1 MKTSYGTILVL
12 AMMVVLLTA
21 ALPCGAAEKEEKSI
35 WSEDK
40 PGCGH
45 KRFELTEEKI
55 EHIMNRLKK
64 TNPEEAEELEKLRE
78 EDPEKFKAELRKVMR
93 ERFGKKFRE
102 HRKERSERM
111 KRHSE
116 RMGRHSERMKRHSE
130 RMKEHWGRYMK
141 RCGGPGGPGSP
152 GGPFGGGDWPRGMG
166 LPGMRHGRYFE
177 WLEENYTDEAEKLAE
192 LIEKDVDLYLKQLGL
207 SLKKYGRI
215 AEAATEN
222 PELAEVLKEDLELKK
237 KRGRLLRR
245 IGAASDD
252 ERGELVKE
260 LEEVIGSRFD
270 LIVKRKQIEYEQMLK
285 KLEKLK
291 KRVEESESKVEK
303 WKDAEF
309 KKESVKARLG
319 ELVGETD
326 EFRW

>member
-1 MKTSYGTILVL
+1 MKTTYGTILVL
-12 AMMVVLLTA
+12 AMMVVVLTA
-21 ALPCGAAEKEEKSI
+21 PVPCGAAEKEEKSI

-40 PGCGH
+40 PGRGH

-64 TNPEEAEELEKLRE
+64 ANPEEAEELEQLRE
-78 EDPEKFKAELRKVMR
+78 KDAEKFKAELRKVMR
-93 ERFGKKFRE
+93 ERFGKRFRE

-130 RMKEHWGRYMK
+130 RMKEHWGQYMK
-141 RCGGPGGPGSP
+141 KC

-215 AEAATEN
+215 AEAAKEN
-222 PELAEVLKEDLELKK
+222 PALAEVLKEDLELKQRRNK
-237 KRGRLLRR
+237 LLRR
-245 IGAASDD
+245 IRAASDD
-252 ERGELVKE
+252 ERRELVKE
-260 LEEVIGSRFD
+260 LEEVVSSRFD

>member
-1 MKTSYGTILVL
+1 MKTSYGKIVVL
-12 AMMVVLLTA
+12 AMVVVLLTA
-21 ALPCGAAEKEEKSI
+21 PVPCRAVEKEEKTI

-40 PGCGH
+40 PGRGH

-55 EHIMNRLKK
+55 EHIMNRLKE
-64 TNPEEAEELEKLRE
+64 TNAEKAEELEKLRE
-78 EDPEKFKAELRKVMR
+78 KDPEKFKAELRETMR
-93 ERFGKKFRE
+93 EQFGKRFRE

-116 RMGRHSERMKRHSE
+116 RMGKHSERMKRHSE

-141 RCGGPGGPGSP
+141 RC

-207 SLKKYGRI
+207 NLKKYGRI
-215 AEAATEN
+215 AEAAMEN
-222 PELAEVLKEDLELKK
+222 AELAEVLKEDLQLKQQRDK
-237 KRGRLLRR
+237 LLRKIR
-245 IGAASDD
+245 AATDD
-252 ERGELVKE
+252 NEKKE
-260 LEEVIGSRFD
+260 MAKQLEEVVSSRFD

>member
-1 MKTSYGTILVL
+1 MVLVMATIMLL
-12 AMMVVLLTA
+12 ATP
-21 ALPCGAAEKEEKSI
+21 LPCGAAEKEEKSI
-35 WSEDK
+35 WSENEPK
-40 PGCGH
+40 QRHG
-45 KRFELTEEKI
+45 RFELTDEKI
-55 EHIMNRLKK
+55 EHIMNRLKE
-64 TNPEEAEELEKLRE
+64 TNAEKAEELEKLRE

-93 ERFGKKFRE
+93 ERFGKRFRE
-102 HRKERSERM
+102 HRKEGSERM

-116 RMGRHSERMKRHSE
+116 FMGRHSERMKRHSE
-130 RMKEHWGRYMK
+130 RMKEHWGQYMK
-141 RCGGPGGPGSP
+141 RC

-192 LIEKDVDLYLKQLGL
+192 LIEKDVNLYLKQLGL

-215 AEAATEN
+215 AEAAEEN
-222 PELAEVLKEDLELKK
+222 PALAEVLKEDLELKQRRNK
-237 KRGRLLRR
+237 LLRR
-245 IGAASDD
+245 IRAASGD

-260 LEEVIGSRFD
+260 LEEVVSSRFD

-309 KKESVKARLG
+309 KKESVRARLG

-326 EFRW
+326 KFRW

>member
-1 MKTSYGTILVL
+1 MVL
-12 AMMVVLLTA
+12 AMMVVVLLLTA
-21 ALPCGAAEKEEKSI
+21 PPPCGAAEKEEKTI
-35 WSEDK
+35 WSENEPK
-40 PGCGH
+40 QKH
-45 KRFELTEEKI
+45 RRFELTDEKI
-55 EHIMNRLKK
+55 EHIMNRLKE
-64 TNPEEAEELEKLRE
+64 TNAEKAKELEKLRE
-78 EDPEKFKAELRKVMR
+78 KDPEKFKAELRKVMR
-93 ERFGKKFRE
+93 ERFGKRFRE
-102 HRKERSERM
+102 YRKE
-111 KRHSE
+111 HSE

-130 RMKEHWGRYMK
+130 RMKEHWGQYMK
-141 RCGGPGGPGSP
+141 RC

-215 AEAATEN
+215 AEAAMEN
-222 PELAEVLKEDLELKK
+222 SELAEVLKEDLELKK

-260 LEEVIGSRFD
+260 LEEVVSSRFD

-291 KRVEESESKVEK
+291 KRVEVSESKVEK